1 MTPNLPDLAP
11 YYLPGKYM
19 TNDRP
24 IRVCYHL
31 QTHTNPDQV
40 ARLVETVKRGSPDSA
55 VVISHDEKARPLD
68 TSRLE
73 RWPGVK
79 VLLHPAVYGDFT
91 HLDRLF
97 AAVDWLNYHGVDF
110 DWLEN
115 LTGQD
120 YPLRSISDIE
130 KALLECE
137 HDGFLQYA
145 PVFPKQTPATSDW
158 GAGPGYRLCEPLD
171 ARLRYKYRNWRVTR
185 PTPFK
190 QQWLRPLMALNLVQ
204 PWVSVSLAFG
214 SVGVRRTSTIFS
226 DDFICYGGSFSCTLS
241 ARSVYYARDSARENP
256 FIVSF
261 FNGVLGADEIFLQT
275 VLVNAQKFT
284 FEPTNKWYIDFT
296 GSRNNHPRI
305 LGVGDLESMLRS
317 GHHWARKFSSSY
329 DVKVLDL
336 IDDHIG
342 ADDLMITVSMSLPED
357 RRASL
362 ICVERRVGRLTQRA
376 GNDFLPGHN
385 ATAAIRSDGSMDDL
399 IAAMRSVNQRP
410 PIGRQDRHG
419 LYPVSAHFG
428 RERILDII
436 PSLVRRLDQDDDRLT
451 GSFTV
456 TADTVAASAPARWT
470 RAVDVRSRPASLW
483 RQSADR
489 ATRWAT
495 RVEGESAAQRL
506 GAWRLQAAGGRRSS
520 RIGTH
525 AGTSPY
531 QCVRCGDGR
540 FCVRRGTC

>member
-1 MTPNLPDLAP
+1 
-11 YYLPGKYM
+11 M

-40 ARLVETVKRGSPDSA
+40 ARLVEIIKRGSPDSV

-79 VLLHPAVYGDFT
+79 VLLHPAVYGAFT

-97 AAVDWLNYHGVDF
+97 AAVDWLSYHGVDF
-110 DWLEN
+110 DWLVN

-130 KALLECE
+130 KSLAECE

-145 PVFPKQTPATSDW
+145 PVFPKQTPASADW
-158 GAGPGYRLCEPLD
+158 GAGPGYVLCEPLD

-190 QQWLRPLMALNLVQ
+190 QRWLRPLMALNLVQ

-241 ARSVYYARDSARENP
+241 ARSLYYARDFARENP

-261 FNGVLGADEIFLQT
+261 FNGVLGPDEIFLQT

-284 FEPTNKWYIDFT
+284 FEPTNKRYIDFT

-317 GHHWARKFSSSY
+317 GHHWARKFSYSH
-329 DVKVLDL
+329 DAKVLDLIDDHIGAKVLDL

-342 ADDLMITVSMSLPED
+342 ADDLI
-357 RRASL
+357 
-362 ICVERRVGRLTQRA
+362 
-376 GNDFLPGHN
+376 N
-385 ATAAIRSDGSMDDL
+385 MDDL
-399 IAAMRSVNQRP
+399 IAALRSANQRP
-410 PIGRQDRHG
+410 PIWRQDRHR
-419 LYPVSAHFG
+419 LYPVFAHFG
-428 RERILDII
+428 RERILDTI
-436 PSLVRRLDQDDDRLT
+436 PSPVSRLGQDDDRLT
-451 GSFTV
+451 GSLTV
-456 TADTVAASAPARWT
+456 TADTVAEST
-470 RAVDVRSRPASLW
+470 CAVDVHGERA
-483 RQSADR
+483 QSA
-489 ATRWAT
+489 
-495 RVEGESAAQRL
+495 RVLMEEEPGSCNRM
-506 GAWRLQAAGGRRSS
+506 GN
-520 RIGTH
+520 
-525 AGTSPY
+525 
-531 QCVRCGDGR
+531 
-540 FCVRRGTC
+540 TC